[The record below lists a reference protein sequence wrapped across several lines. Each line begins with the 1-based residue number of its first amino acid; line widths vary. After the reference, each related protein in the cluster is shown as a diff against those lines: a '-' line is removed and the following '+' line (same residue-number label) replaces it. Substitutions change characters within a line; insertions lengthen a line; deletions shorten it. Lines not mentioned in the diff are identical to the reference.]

1 MSNAGFLRGTA
12 IVIVLAIGAGF
23 FHAGFAAQQYPV
35 KPVRFVVPYPAGGPF
50 DEVARAVAQRLTPI
64 WGQQVLVDNRSGA
77 GGSVGADVV
86 AKWTADGGA
95 GSARGAR
102 MRPGSGL

>member
-1 MSNAGFLRGTA
+1 MGKLARVIGVAIYAFAG
-12 IVIVLAIGAGF
+12 VLACTNAM
-23 FHAGFAAQQYPV
+23 AQAYPV

-50 DEVARAVAQRLTPI
+50 DEIARVIGQRLTPI
-64 WGQQVLVDNRSGA
+64 WGQQVIVENRSGA

-95 GSARGAR
+95 GSARLGAW